1 MLTRVI
7 SGIFLVIILG
17 VTMLSGG
24 WILFGATFLISMI
37 GFNELIKATH
47 VRPDEKKI
55 CGVEIIGYFG
65 IIAYYMLLLFP
76 QTKDFLMAAIILT
89 VMGMMLVYVLTF
101 PKYNSSQVMAAAFAF
116 IYAPVLLS
124 YIYRT
129 RAMENGIF
137 IVWLVFIASWVCD
150 TAAYFVGVLFGK
162 HKLAPVLSPKKS
174 IEGAVGG
181 VCGAALFG
189 FLYAFVLYKAGV
201 TFVEGDVLRAFPII
215 AAVGSVLSQIGDL
228 AASGIK
234 RNNDIK
240 DYGKLI
246 PGHGGIMD
254 RFDSVIVTAPLIY
267 YGAMLLLHL
276 Q

>member
-1 MLTRVI
+1 MLTRII

-17 VTMLSGG
+17 VTMFCGG
-24 WILFGATFLISMI
+24 WVLFGAALFISVV
-37 GFNELIKATH
+37 GFYELIKATH
-47 VRPDEKKI
+47 VRPEEKKV
-55 CGVEIIGYFG
+55 CGVELVGYFG
-65 IIAYYMLLLFP
+65 IIAYYIVLLFP
-76 QTKDFLMAAIILT
+76 QAKEFLMGVILLT
-89 VMGMMLVYVLTF
+89 IMAMMLIYVLAF
-101 PKYNSSQVMAAAFAF
+101 PKYNSTQVMAAAFSF

-124 YIYRT
+124 YIYRI
-129 RAMENGIF
+129 RMMENGIF

-150 TAAYFVGVLFGK
+150 TCAYFFGVLFGK

-174 IEGAVGG
+174 IEGSVGG
-181 VCGAALFG
+181 IFGSAVVG
-189 FLYAFVLYKAGV
+189 FLYAFVLYKLGV
-201 TFVEGDVLRAFPII
+201 TFVEGDVLRAFPLI

-240 DYGKLI
+240 DYGNLI

>member
-17 VTMLSGG
+17 VTMLCGG
-24 WILFGATFLISMI
+24 WVLFGATLLISMI
-37 GFNELIKATH
+37 GFNELIRATH
-47 VRPDEKKI
+47 VRPDEKKV
-55 CGVEIIGYFG
+55 CGVEMIGYLG
-65 IIAYYMLLLFP
+65 IVAYYIVLLFP
-76 QTKDFLMAAIILT
+76 QAKDFLMATILLT
-89 VMGMMLVYVLTF
+89 IMAMMLVYVLAF
-101 PKYNSSQVMAAAFAF
+101 PKYNSTQVMAAAFSF

-129 RAMENGIF
+129 RMMENGIF

-150 TAAYFVGVLFGK
+150 TCAYFFGVLFGK

-174 IEGAVGG
+174 IEGSVGG
-181 VCGAALFG
+181 IFGSAVVG
-189 FLYAFVLYKAGV
+189 FLYAFALYKFGV
-201 TFVEGDVLRAFPII
+201 TFVEGDVLKAFPLI

>member
-7 SGIFLVIILG
+7 SGIVLVVILG
-17 VTMLSGG
+17 VTMLCGG
-24 WILFGATFLISMI
+24 WVLFGGTLLISLI
-37 GFNELIKATH
+37 GFNELVKATH
-47 VRPDEKKI
+47 VRPKEEKV
-55 CGVEIIGYFG
+55 CGVEMVGYLG
-65 IIAYYMLLLFP
+65 IIAYYAVLLFP
-76 QTKDFLMAAIILT
+76 QAKEFLMAVILLT
-89 VMGMMLVYVLTF
+89 IMCMMLVYVFTF
-101 PKYNSSQVMAAAFAF
+101 PKYDAGKVMAAAFSF

-124 YIYRT
+124 YIYQT
-129 RAMENGIF
+129 RMLENGIF
-137 IVWLVFIASWVCD
+137 IVWLVFIASWICD
-150 TAAYFVGVLFGK
+150 TCAYFSGVLFGK

-174 IEGAVGG
+174 IEGSVGG
-181 VCGAALFG
+181 ILGSAVVG
-189 FLYAFVLYKAGV
+189 FLYAFVLYKAGI

-267 YGAMLLLHL
+267 YGAMMLLHL

>member
-7 SGIFLVIILG
+7 SGIILVIILG
-17 VTMLSGG
+17 VTMLCGG
-24 WILFGATFLISMI
+24 WVLFGATYLISLI
-37 GFNELIKATH
+37 GYNELIKATH
-47 VRPDEKKI
+47 VRPQKNKI
-55 CGVEIIGYFG
+55 CGVELVGYIG
-65 IIAYYMLLLFP
+65 ITAYYILLATP
-76 QTKDFLMAAIILT
+76 VAKDFLMATIILT
-89 VMGMMLVYVLTF
+89 IMGMMLVYVFTF
-101 PKYNSSQVMAAAFAF
+101 PRYDARQPMAAVFAF
-116 IYAPVLLS
+116 VYAPMMLS

-129 RAMENGIF
+129 RMLENGIF
-137 IVWLVFIASWVCD
+137 IIWLVFIASWVCD
-150 TAAYFVGVLFGK
+150 TCAYFFGVLFGK

-181 VCGAALFG
+181 IVGSAVVG

-201 TFVEGDVLRAFPII
+201 TFVEGDVLRAFPLI
-215 AAVGSVLSQIGDL
+215 AAVGAVLSQIGDL

>member
-1 MLTRVI
+1 MLTRLI
-7 SGIFLVIILG
+7 SGIILLILLG
-17 VTMLSGG
+17 VTMFCGG
-24 WILFGATFLISMI
+24 WVLFGATLLISLI
-37 GFNELIKATH
+37 GFQELIKATH
-47 VRPDEKKI
+47 VRPDEKKM
-55 CGVEIIGYFG
+55 CGVELVGYIG
-65 IIAYYMLLLFP
+65 IIAYYILLALP
-76 QTKDFLMAAIILT
+76 QAKDFLMAVILLT
-89 VMGMMLVYVLTF
+89 IMCMMLVYVFAF
-101 PKYNSSQVMAAAFAF
+101 PKYNAGQIMAAAFSF
-116 IYAPVLLS
+116 IYAPILLS

-129 RAMENGIF
+129 RMMENGIY
-137 IVWLVFIASWVCD
+137 IVWLVFIASWACD
-150 TAAYFVGVLFGK
+150 TCAYFFGVLFGK

-174 IEGAVGG
+174 IEGSIGGIFGSAV
-181 VCGAALFG
+181 VG
-189 FLYAFVLYKAGV
+189 FLYAFVLYKSGV